1 MGLLSILLLVLF
13 VITALLLVAIVMI
26 QDEGGEGMGGIFGGG
41 GSTQVGNRSGNILT
55 KTTSILGTIFLL
67 SSFGLAWMSR
77 TPDMGDVEAAARRL
91 QSTEGIQW
99 WQTDDAPGQDMGL
112 PEANGLLTDPSAGEP
127 ETQAT
132 E

>member
-1 MGLLSILLLVLF
+1 MGLLSILLLILF
-13 VITALLLVAIVMI
+13 VITALLLVGIVMI

-91 QSTEGIQW
+91 QGNNAVEW
-99 WQTDDAPGQDMGL
+99 WRTDDAPQQDLRL
-112 PEANGLLTDPSAGEP
+112 PESDALLIDPSAG
-127 ETQAT
+127 AT
-132 E
+132 ESEGSE